1 MPLWWLL
8 LSDSNKQCTA
18 RDGIPLHACLHGQG
32 HATLPFY
39 TSPLPNNGA
48 GSCFLLLRL
57 KTFSGQDQQKTRR
70 RPAEEEEEEEP
81 SIASKYTPTNNNT
94 ATTTTT
100 LGSLYIFTFAYSHT
114 IKHSEYQHPY
124 YYTRHD
130 EVFLLCAPLCVVFF
144 SLKCLCQM
152 PDASLSFYWRPTGA
166 LPSIES

>member
-1 MPLWWLL
+1 MHRPRRNPFARLL
-8 LSDSNKQCTA
+8 TRPGTRHTSF
-18 RDGIPLHACLHGQG
+18 LHL
-32 HATLPFY
+32 T
-39 TSPLPNNGA
+39 TSEQWGRIL
-48 GSCFLLLRL
+48 
-57 KTFSGQDQQKTRR
+57 FSFTETEDFFGTRPAEDPQKTRR
-70 RPAEEEEEEEP
+70 RRRRRRT
-81 SIASKYTPTNNNT
+81 IASKYTPTNNNT

-114 IKHSEYQHPY
+114 IIKHSEYQHPY
-124 YYTRHD
+124 YYTQHD